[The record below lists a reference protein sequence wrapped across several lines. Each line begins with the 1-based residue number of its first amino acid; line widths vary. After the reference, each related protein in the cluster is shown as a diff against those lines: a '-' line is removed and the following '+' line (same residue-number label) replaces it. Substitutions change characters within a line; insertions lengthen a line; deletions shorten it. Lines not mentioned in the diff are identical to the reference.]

1 MQHSS
6 DKPVLEVSHLT
17 VCPTVNAL
25 VALEAVLNPTNDV
38 QPFLEQ
44 LLVIEK
50 LAVSCIFY
58 LFIF

>member
-1 MQHSS
+1 MQNSS
-6 DKPVLEVSHLT
+6 DKAVLEVSHLT

-50 LAVSCIFY
+50 LAVNNE
-58 LFIF
+58 